1 MKKEWFTAK
10 ELVGVAGLPK
20 TPQAVNQRARNEKWS
35 KRKRLGVQGK
45 ALEYHISSLPA
56 EVCYF
61 LEVSQQV
68 REQSAGYVSSK
79 NDPFTIWL
87 TAYNQFT
94 PTERE
99 KIINLIVRNG
109 ISGLI
114 RCIEDE
120 LAS

>member
-1 MKKEWFTAK
+1 MRKEWFTAK
-10 ELVGVAGLPK
+10 ELIGIAGLPK
-20 TPQAVNQRARNEKWS
+20 TPQAVNQRARNEKWV

-56 EVCYF
+56 EVLHF
-61 LEVSQQV
+61 LETSQHA
-68 REQSAGYVSSK
+68 REQRPDYYSGK

-94 PTERE
+94 EEERDRV
-99 KIINLIVRNG
+99 INLIVRNG

-114 RCIEDE
+114 KCIEKE
-120 LAS
+120 